1 MQRIIER
8 AKGIL
13 LSPRA
18 EWDKVDEEVTEPKSI
33 ITGYALPLIAL
44 EAIAG
49 LIGKSVLGFSLLG
62 AKYGD
67 LLFIEVISVL
77 IKIAWGVASIFV
89 FAFIINA
96 RAPILGAAKNW
107 DQAFKVAAYTLTAAW
122 VAGLLKIIPA
132 LGTIADIGALY
143 SLYLLF
149 VGLPKL
155 MKPPAE
161 KAIFY
166 TIATIGAIIV
176 ASFVIA
182 QIISIVLL

>member
-77 IKIAWGVASIFV
+77 IKIA
-89 FAFIINA
+89 
-96 RAPILGAAKNW
+96 
-107 DQAFKVAAYTLTAAW
+107 
-122 VAGLLKIIPA
+122 
-132 LGTIADIGALY
+132 
-143 SLYLLF
+143 
-149 VGLPKL
+149 
-155 MKPPAE
+155 
-161 KAIFY
+161 
-166 TIATIGAIIV
+166 
-176 ASFVIA
+176 
-182 QIISIVLL
+182 